1 MEINCSIGNNGFF
14 HWFWP
19 KKLQAKVLFIF
30 RCSKNWQKKSVHHHL
45 LTIFT
50 AAKDEKYFRIF
61 FSLFQSVILFRKT
74 TENPIHL
81 KRNKRSFECSG
92 IAGDLISAKAFKIL
106 TRYTIK
112 YVFCIKKDC
121 RGVYSSI
128 YIAQWNL
135 LVLVNL

>member
-1 MEINCSIGNNGFF
+1 M
-14 HWFWP
+14 
-19 KKLQAKVLFIF
+19 
-30 RCSKNWQKKSVHHHL
+30 
-45 LTIFT
+45 
-50 AAKDEKYFRIF
+50 
-61 FSLFQSVILFRKT
+61 ILFRKT

-106 TRYTIK
+106 TSYTIK

-128 YIAQWNL
+128 YIHSTME
-135 LVLVNL
+135 LVSTGQPIITQNRPNTA